1 MIPFKKN
8 KLNRSP
14 KKGLLLAAAALGA
27 VVTAVWVE
35 AKARRAEREHPPAG
49 QFLDVDG
56 VRLHYVERGKGPA
69 VVLLHGNAVTLEDF
83 EASGLLNELAA
94 SHRVIAFDRPG
105 FGHSS
110 RPRKRLWTPSAQADL
125 LAAALQQLGAEPA
138 LVVGHSMGTMVAT
151 ALALNHPQCVRGLAL
166 LGGYY
171 YASARADALLV
182 APVALPV
189 LGDVLRYT
197 ATPLAARAMLGKM
210 VKVMFSPRPVPPV
223 FGAVLAREMLLRPVQ
238 LRADAEDGTF
248 MVPAAVSVHK
258 RYGELA
264 DLPVLLVAGE
274 KDRIVDPDGQ
284 SGRLHDALPD
294 STLVVVPGAGH
305 MVHYDAAV
313 HALVLEAAK
322 VPARQPPSHRAAS
335 AQGVQ
340 RHADGPQG
348 KPAQDLDL
356 SLAA

>member
-1 MIPFKKN
+1 MPLFKKN
-8 KLNRSP
+8 QSNRYP
-14 KKGLLLAAAALGA
+14 KKTWLLAATALGA
-27 VVTAVWVE
+27 VASAVWVQ
-35 AKARRAEREHPPAG
+35 AKARRAELAHPPTG
-49 QFLDVDG
+49 QFMEVDG
-56 VRLHYVERGKGPA
+56 VHLHYVECGEGPT
-69 VVLLHGNAVTLEDF
+69 VVLLHGNAVTLRDF
-83 EASGLLNELAA
+83 EASGLLDSLAT

-110 RPRKRLWTPSAQADL
+110 RPRDRLWTPSAQADL
-125 LAAALQQLGAEPA
+125 LAAALQQLGAGPA

-171 YASARADALLV
+171 YASARVDALLV

-197 ATPLAARAMLGKM
+197 ATALTARAMLGKM
-210 VKVMFSPRPVPPV
+210 VKVMFSPRPVPSV
-223 FGAVLAREMLLRPVQ
+223 FGAVLSREMLLRPVQ

-248 MVPAAVSVHK
+248 MVPAAASAQS

-274 KDRIVDPDGQ
+274 KDRIVDPDAQ
-284 SGRLHDALPD
+284 SGRLHRELPR
-294 STLVVVPGAGH
+294 STMVVLPKTGH

-313 HALVLEAAK
+313 RALVLTAAQVEAHW
-322 VPARQPPSHRAAS
+322 PTDQRDAS
-335 AQGVQ
+335 
-340 RHADGPQG
+340 
-348 KPAQDLDL
+348 
-356 SLAA
+356 S